1 LGLLTTHLPN
11 QSEYSANFAVQ
22 EAFSPPFCLLF
33 AICTKNN
40 DMNRIVTFLL
50 ITVFAAQLTAQQ
62 IQFTG
67 RILGCP
73 ECTKVHLY
81 ELNGLAAKSLVEG
94 VLVAGTTDNYQFSL
108 PAGEPKIYGLGLDQE
123 NVKHIVL
130 GKESGFTVW
139 GNCEK
144 MPYARTVGSETNGKL
159 ESILKEIRNS
169 DEALIKYRG
178 EYNNLKS
185 IGMDA
190 SVWLTR
196 IAETDSIKKKALTDA
211 QALGSFYAPI
221 AGLATQYSFE
231 KNAQAGESE
240 AAYLSRVFFQHVNLK
255 DKAFN
260 QIPQLFNAFKTYAEE
275 ASKIAP
281 APAQLDATIKA
292 VLSQIPDS
300 SPAYRAALGGA
311 IAGLKTLN
319 SPLYFDY
326 ASKYIERYK
335 AQDRGEINRLDFD
348 LNKNRT
354 FIPGM
359 VAPDLSGPTPEGA
372 TYSLNAMRGKV
383 VLLDFWA
390 SWCGPCRRENPN
402 VKAAYDKYKGKGFDI
417 LGVSLDKTK
426 EAWVGAIQADGLPWH
441 HISDLKGWQSDHA
454 ALYSVTSIPQTL
466 LIDREGKIIERNLRG
481 PALEA
486 KLKEIFGE

>member
-1 LGLLTTHLPN
+1 LQYGAAFRHH
-11 QSEYSANFAVQ
+11 FA
-22 EAFSPPFCLLF
+22 FIS
-33 AICTKNN
+33 KNY
-40 DMNRIVTFLL
+40 DMKRIATFLL
-50 ITVFAAQLTAQQ
+50 FTFFAVQLTAQQ

-73 ECTKVHLY
+73 EGTKVYLY
-81 ELNGLAAKSLVEG
+81 ELNGLAAKQLSEG
-94 VLVAGTTDNYQFSL
+94 ALVAGTTDNYQFSL

-123 NVKHIVL
+123 NAKHIIL
-130 GKESGFTVW
+130 GKEGGFTVW

-144 MPYARTVGSETNGKL
+144 MPYARTVGSEANGKL
-159 ESILKEIRNS
+159 ENIQKELRNA
-169 DEALIKYRG
+169 DEALVKYRS
-178 EYNNLKS
+178 EYNSLKS
-185 IGMDA
+185 IGMDG
-190 SVWLTR
+190 SIWLSR
-196 IAETDSIKKKALTDA
+196 IAETDSIKKKVLTDA

-221 AGLATQYSFE
+221 ASLATQYSFE
-231 KNAQAGESE
+231 KNALAGEGE

-255 DKAFN
+255 DKQLN
-260 QIPQLFNAFKTYAEE
+260 QIPQLFNAFKTFAEE
-275 ASKIAP
+275 SSKTASTP
-281 APAQLDATIKA
+281 ALLDAAIKA
-292 VLSQIPDS
+292 NLNQIADG
-300 SPAYRAALGGA
+300 SPAYRTALGGA

-326 ASKYIERYK
+326 ASSYIQRYK
-335 AQDRGEINRLDFD
+335 AQDRGDIARLDFD

-359 VAPDLSGPTPEGA
+359 VAPDLVGPTPEGA
-372 TYSLNAMRGKV
+372 SYSLNAMRGSV

-390 SWCGPCRRENPN
+390 SWCGPCRRENPS
-402 VKAAYDKYKGKGFDI
+402 VKAAYEKYKSKGFDI